1 MSTEPEGTATWA
13 LTYASWGWPVRTRAQ
28 TSTRKPQTGP
38 RERSLPLNLPLT
50 LIFPRGTPS
59 AAEVGYV
66 PCRAGGQGSVVDL
79 AGTAH
84 MLRSIDPGVLHGLTP
99 LRGDPIID
107 TGAAATRDG
116 G

>member
-1 MSTEPEGTATWA
+1 
-13 LTYASWGWPVRTRAQ
+13 
-28 TSTRKPQTGP
+28 
-38 RERSLPLNLPLT
+38 
-50 LIFPRGTPS
+50 
-59 AAEVGYV
+59 VGYV